1 MYQFGK
7 KKLRAFKILFNS
19 SPNGVEKSS
28 VKGGSKLMSVTGVF
42 KVAPYDAFVK
52 TMTYIVS
59 PILTIFAI
67 VVAVASK
74 VWIFP
79 LMVFLFHIYPY
90 FFSSVR
96 EYVIKADRLVINR
109 PVGSF
114 SLPYSQI
121 IAAKVVN
128 SVNIGYK
135 VFANA
140 GLFGYY
146 GLFYS
151 KDDNDRVRI
160 YATNLKQLVQIK
172 TGDGKKIYIS
182 PAEPEKF
189 VEALKQYL
197 NQHFQGG
204 ENP

>member
-1 MYQFGK
+1 
-7 KKLRAFKILFNS
+7 
-19 SPNGVEKSS
+19 
-28 VKGGSKLMSVTGVF
+28 MSVTGVF
-42 KVAPYDAFVK
+42 KVAPCDAFVK
-52 TMTYIVS
+52 TMTYKVS
-59 PILTIFAI
+59 PVLMLLAI
-67 VVAVASK
+67 VIAVAAK

-79 LMVFLFHIYPY
+79 LMVIVFHIYPY
-90 FFSSVR
+90 IFFSVR
-96 EYVIKADRLVINR
+96 EYVVREDRLVIKK
-109 PVGSF
+109 PIGSF
-114 SLPYSQI
+114 SLSYSQI